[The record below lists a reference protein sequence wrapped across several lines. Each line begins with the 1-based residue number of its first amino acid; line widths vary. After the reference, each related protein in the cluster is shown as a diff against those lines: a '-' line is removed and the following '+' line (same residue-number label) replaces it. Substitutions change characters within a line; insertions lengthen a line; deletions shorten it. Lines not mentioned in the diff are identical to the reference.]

1 MADESSSYLSG
12 INAAWL
18 DSLYEQY
25 SEDQSSVSPM
35 WQQVF
40 SNLNEPAPNYRGGY
54 PPSHLSE
61 SGDISGSREKQGA
74 VFRLINAHL
83 S

>member
-1 MADESSSYLSG
+1 
-12 INAAWL
+12 
-18 DSLYEQY
+18 
-25 SEDQSSVSPM
+25 M
-35 WQQVF
+35 WQLGI

-74 VFRLINAHL
+74 VFRLINAHRVRTGRL
-83 S
+83 SQEDWPRLTSAVGLLDEAPVFHR